1 MAVGLGLLRLEPRAF
16 WSMTPTEFAAA
27 ARAILGPER
36 LQPERP
42 TRSSLSD
49 LIAQF
54 PDQIPDWNSRHGQ

>member
-42 TRSSLSD
+42 SRSGLSD

-54 PDQIPDWNSRHGQ
+54 PDHAP